1 MSRLIDGL
9 NEVYARTTCFHR
21 GDRHRALAA
30 MTRISNEIGRA
41 LNVHPDIVR
50 AYVADETVALKV
62 SGVWQ

>member
-1 MSRLIDGL
+1 MDGL
-9 NEVYARTTCFHR
+9 DEVRDRTTLFCR
-21 GDRHRALAA
+21 GDRHRALAM

-62 SGVWQ
+62 QGVWF